1 MLHPS
6 LRGSAECIS
15 ESTTANGRIES
26 STHVIFRRAVT
37 FLRITKR
44 SDPSGSDVPVLTES
58 TSITPSQ
65 GLDGDNSSL
74 INITDL
80 RYCLL
85 SRPSI
90 LLAVPVQRGIT
101 SFLLHTA
108 ASFFG
113 IRIRPFYGSTSL
125 FKCLRYQFKQ
135 QSAPH
140 VLFNDPQKIQ
150 IDRDTF
156 IFFES
161 GFVFP
166 LSKCI
171 GDLRRKIVSKLS
183 FLP

>member
-6 LRGSAECIS
+6 LRGSNERIS

-44 SDPSGSDVPVLTES
+44 SGSDVPVLSES
-58 TSITPSQ
+58 TSIISSQ
-65 GLDGDNSSL
+65 CLDGAQNSSL

-113 IRIRPFYGSTSL
+113 IRIRPAL
-125 FKCLRYQFKQ
+125 FKSSSRRLMCCSMTRRRYR
-135 QSAPH
+135 SI
-140 VLFNDPQKIQ
+140 VI
-150 IDRDTF
+150 RS
-156 IFFES
+156 FFES

-166 LSKCI
+166 LSKSI